1 MAFCCNSIKTK
12 QSSMKKQVGIWMN
25 TDKAV
30 LVSLMNGKEEKIQ
43 TIESDVET
51 RSHNPREM
59 KPGSRTG
66 SILIDVDK
74 KMTQRKTHQLHNYFE
89 KVIHSIASDTGEI
102 FIFGP
107 ANTKKHF
114 EKELKKHALFQTMKL
129 ELESADKMT
138 QPQMIAR
145 IKNHFVKNGNHK
157 S

>member
-1 MAFCCNSIKTK
+1 
-12 QSSMKKQVGIWMN
+12 MKKQVGIWMN

-66 SILIDVDK
+66 SILMDVDK
-74 KMTQRKTHQLHNYFE
+74 KMTQRKTHQLHDYFE

-107 ANTKKHF
+107 ANTKKAF
-114 EKELKKHALFQTMKL
+114 
-129 ELESADKMT
+129 
-138 QPQMIAR
+138 
-145 IKNHFVKNGNHK
+145 
-157 S
+157 